1 MKGAVSFKYPPFTQ
15 VLKFSKKGGVLSI
28 FMSRFT
34 IFGWVFC
41 YVIYGFING
50 AKVLTQAAKTNAIV
64 SAIVA

>member
-1 MKGAVSFKYPPFTQ
+1 MNGALSSKCPPS
-15 VLKFSKKGGVLSI
+15 LKSLKCSKKGGVLSI

-34 IFGWVFC
+34 IFVWVFC